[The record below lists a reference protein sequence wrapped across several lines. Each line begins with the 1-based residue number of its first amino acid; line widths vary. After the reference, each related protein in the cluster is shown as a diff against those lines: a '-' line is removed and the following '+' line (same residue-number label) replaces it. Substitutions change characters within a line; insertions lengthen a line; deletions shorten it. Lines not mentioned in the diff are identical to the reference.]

1 MTTNEAMKF
10 VTDEMK
16 KNGASADEIAK
27 MEIAI
32 QYLGNSDFRQKL
44 NDYVF
49 EATYNK

>member
-1 MTTNEAMKF
+1 MKF

-16 KNGASADEIAK
+16 KNGASSDEIAK

-32 QYLGNSDFRQKL
+32 QYLGNPGFRQKL